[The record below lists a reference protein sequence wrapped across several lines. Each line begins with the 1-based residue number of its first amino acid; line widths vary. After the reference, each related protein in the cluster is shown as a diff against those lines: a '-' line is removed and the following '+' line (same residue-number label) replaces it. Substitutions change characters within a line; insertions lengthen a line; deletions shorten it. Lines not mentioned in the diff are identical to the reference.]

1 MKDLAL
7 RPTCANLAH
16 ICIGLQPKKQKF
28 MADHKVITRFEGGMR
43 FSSQLDEHT
52 IIIDTPEN
60 DGGTNMGP
68 RPKKLMLSSLAGCTG
83 IDVVGIL
90 NKMRVEFSDFSMD
103 IEADLSDESPKTYTD
118 VKITYII
125 KVKEDDQEKVKKAVM
140 LSKEKYCGVSAMFS
154 QFADMDYEILFL

>member
-1 MKDLAL
+1 
-7 RPTCANLAH
+7 
-16 ICIGLQPKKQKF
+16 

-43 FSSQLDEHT
+43 FSSQLDDHT
-52 IIIDTPEN
+52 IIIDTPVN
-60 DGGTNMGP
+60 DGGTNSGP

-125 KVKEDDQEKVKKAVM
+125 KVKEDDQEKVKRNIVA
-140 LSKEKYCGVSAMFS
+140 
-154 QFADMDYEILFL
+154 

>member
-1 MKDLAL
+1 
-7 RPTCANLAH
+7 
-16 ICIGLQPKKQKF
+16 

-43 FSSQLDEHT
+43 FSSQLDDHS
-52 IIIDTPEN
+52 IIIDTQVN